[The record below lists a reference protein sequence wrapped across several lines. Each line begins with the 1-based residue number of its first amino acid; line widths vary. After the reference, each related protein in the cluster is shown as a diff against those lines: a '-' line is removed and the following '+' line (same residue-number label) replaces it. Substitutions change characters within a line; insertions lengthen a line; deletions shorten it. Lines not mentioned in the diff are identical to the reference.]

1 MEKEELLD
9 KVLAMLSGDMD
20 DMEGSAAM
28 KHSQEDCPDPLGCT
42 MHESE
47 NAEPLAGKGEAPLGV
62 EIEVKKMGV
71 PSLDGDSAS
80 DDSKAEDGLSPEE
93 AEELRKLLK

>member
-20 DMEGSAAM
+20 DMEGSEAM

-42 MHESE
+42 MHDSE
-47 NAEPLAGKGEAPLGV
+47 L
-62 EIEVKKMGV
+62 
-71 PSLDGDSAS
+71 GDSLTGLDKPDGLKLEVSKVGLAPGAS
-80 DDSKAEDGLSPEE
+80 EEGEKGGLSPEE
-93 AEELRKLLK
+93 ADALRKLLR